1 MRYAAL
7 SCYNLWSK
15 ETVMLPPLLTTT
27 DPENYQAYLQ
37 QKIDA
42 ISSML
47 KQAVLSTPHGAD
59 SGIDQVAIEVHPSIP
74 EHYRMR
80 GEFAVYHHDDD
91 HFDFVMYEKNSK
103 PRKRIVVNEFPGCT
117 VAINQAMALLREFAP
132 GFAEL
137 RYKLFEADFLSN
149 QKGEVVIS
157 LIYHKP
163 INEALWQAQASEF
176 RKLCAERGL
185 TCSLLAHARKQSL
198 ANGNDYVIET
208 IDTIRGPIYLKQVE
222 GTFSQPNATACKAM
236 LNFALS
242 CVQDCANQD
251 LIELYCGSGTFTV
264 TLAPCFRKVFATEVA
279 RVPTLTAA
287 YNMALNHITNLKL
300 ARLSALE
307 VTEAL
312 NGVREF
318 KRLKEQEIDL
328 RTYDFKTLLID
339 PPRAGLQDEAALSFT
354 AQYDRIIYISCG
366 PEALAS
372 DLKYL
377 TKTHRITKLAFF
389 DQFPYTEHLE
399 SGVLLE
405 RR

>member
-1 MRYAAL
+1 
-7 SCYNLWSK
+7 
-15 ETVMLPPLLTTT
+15 MLPPLLTTT
-27 DPENYQAYLQ
+27 DPENYPAYLQ
-37 QKIDA
+37 QKIDT
-42 ISSML
+42 IYSML
-47 KQAVLSTPHGAD
+47 KQEILSTPYGSE
-59 SGIDQVAIEVHPSIP
+59 SGIDQVEYEVHPSIP

-80 GEFAVYHHDDD
+80 GEFAVFHNDDES
-91 HFDFVMYEKNSK
+91 FDFVMFEKHSK
-103 PRKRIVVNEFPGCT
+103 TKQRIIVNQFLGCT
-117 VAINQAMALLREFAP
+117 KSINQAMDLLRRFAP
-132 GFAEL
+132 SFSEL

-157 LIYHKP
+157 LLYHKK
-163 INEALWQAQASEF
+163 IDENLWQEQAAAF
-176 RKLCAERGL
+176 RKLCSENGL

-198 ANGNDYVIET
+198 VCGNDYVVETIET
-208 IDTIRGPIYLKQVE
+208 TRGPIYLKQVE
-222 GTFSQPNATACKAM
+222 GTFSQPNATACTAM

-242 CVQDCANQD
+242 CVEGCLEQD

-279 RVPTLTAA
+279 RVPTQTALH
-287 YNMALNHITNLKL
+287 NMALNKITNLKL

-312 NGVREF
+312 NKVREF
-318 KRLKEQEIDL
+318 KRLKEQEIELDS
-328 RTYDFKTLLID
+328 YNFKTLLID
-339 PPRAGLQDEAALSFT
+339 PPRAGLQDDAALQFT
-354 AQYDRIIYISCG
+354 AQYDRVIYISCG

-377 TKTHRITKLAFF
+377 TKTHRIAKLAFF

-399 SGVLLE
+399 SGVLLT